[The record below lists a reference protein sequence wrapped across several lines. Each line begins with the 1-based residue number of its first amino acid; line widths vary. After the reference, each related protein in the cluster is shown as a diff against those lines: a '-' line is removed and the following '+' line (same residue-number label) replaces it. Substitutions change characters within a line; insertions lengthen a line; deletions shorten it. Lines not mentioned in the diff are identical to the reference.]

1 MHLRLLSVL
10 RWSPRPSA
18 LRLRP
23 DPPIRTYRHSG
34 PRRKGRDA
42 AAQYKLGMIYENG
55 KVVPLDVEKVAH
67 CFRLTAK
74 QGYAPAQF
82 NLGQLYTIG
91 WGVPQD

>member
-1 MHLRLLSVL
+1 
-10 RWSPRPSA
+10 
-18 LRLRP
+18 
-23 DPPIRTYRHSG
+23 
-34 PRRKGRDA
+34 
-42 AAQYKLGMIYENG
+42 MIYENG